1 MVCCTEEDGCNATGF
16 VKKNYVFLLE
26 PWHHSEMKFELVLCV
41 YIETFQCI
49 FNLFKDKVL
58 YKNK

>member
-1 MVCCTEEDGCNATGF
+1 MVCCTEEDGCNAAGF
-16 VKKNYVFLLE
+16 VKKSCVFLLE
-26 PWHHSEMKFELVLCV
+26 PWHRSEMKFEHVLCV

-49 FNLFKDKVL
+49 FNLFKDEVL